1 MVGLAHSLRPIKH
14 GKSAFSR
21 SKRDA
26 FYAGTSALFRAG
38 CFSLFFSHTTL
49 FYTTLSHNT
58 MSSPTQRRS
67 TRGSANNT
75 PRRSQ
80 RSSQVP
86 RSSEPPAS
94 DPPLPDADASPN
106 SQLLSEANGAS
117 PRNTTPRGTQN
128 SNSQSQAPPTSSPLF
143 FRSSPA
149 GSQSQSQS
157 QSLGVPARGS
167 VNGSSP
173 LRQRADANTP
183 AGLSSD
189 GGRTPRANGG
199 IGGKLPR
206 GDFSGRAMLIVIA
219 RLLANTLC
227 DKFRCCRSSIEWPA
241 SPTWNELFW
250 AVRSLRLG
258 KSAKCKR

>member
-1 MVGLAHSLRPIKH
+1 
-14 GKSAFSR
+14 
-21 SKRDA
+21 
-26 FYAGTSALFRAG
+26 
-38 CFSLFFSHTTL
+38 
-49 FYTTLSHNT
+49 
-58 MSSPTQRRS
+58 MSSPSQRRS

-80 RSSQVP
+80 RSSQFP

-94 DPPLPDADASPN
+94 DAPLPDADASPN

-117 PRNTTPRGTQN
+117 PRNSTPRATQN

-199 IGGKLPR
+199 IGGKLR
-206 GDFSGRAMLIVIA
+206 RTILGRKVVLMRIA
-219 RLLANTLC
+219 RLLANPLR
-227 DKFRCCRSSIEWPA
+227 DKFGCCRSSIEGPA
-241 SPTWNELFW
+241 SSTWNELFW
-250 AVRSLRLG
+250 AIRSLGYG
-258 KSAKCKR
+258 KSAKCKRQET